1 VKRRWYPDEFR
12 DTVIFW
18 AVIIGPLI
26 LLGLV
31 IYMVVR

>member
-1 VKRRWYPDEFR
+1 VTRRWHPDEFR
-12 DTVIFW
+12 DAVIFW

-26 LLGLV
+26 LLAFV